1 MGNRNFFVGGAVGR
15 MVAVAETIRIQK
27 NRHFGCTGIVRV
39 IDIFLFGDFVKE
51 VISLIRTAVY
61 QLVPAVAYHIGT
73 GFSAAY
79 LGVDIFSVFVLKQ
92 IDAVKFIPR
101 VIRAH
106 IAEKGGGYIHQ
117 RADFVRFLGSVIRMM
132 DHEWNMA
139 GGVHHGSFADGI
151 VVTHHIAV
159 VKGLTTAATVWCAA
173 AIGGLC
179 GFGMFAEAVM
189 GTIAIMTVNLFFKH
203 LRGER
208 HEENANHENHHENST
223 D

>member
-1 MGNRNFFVGGAVGR
+1 M
-15 MVAVAETIRIQK
+15 
-27 NRHFGCTGIVRV
+27 
-39 IDIFLFGDFVKE
+39 
-51 VISLIRTAVY
+51 
-61 QLVPAVAYHIGT
+61 PAVAYHIGT

-159 VKGLTTAATVWCAA
+159 VTGKENQGILIHSLCFQRVNDTAQLIIDERDTGV
-173 AIGGLC
+173 IVVLC
-179 GFGMFAEAVM
+179 SENILPA
-189 GTIAIMTVNLFFKH
+189 H
-203 LRGER
+203 LEPV
-208 HEENANHENHHENST
+208 A
-223 D
+223 